1 MDEWAFETRAVHGGR
16 DGGPVQDPDEPRPE
30 GLGTPVAPGIQ
41 VSSGYYFP
49 HLGELNRAF
58 EDPNEGYVYARHG
71 GPTTDLF
78 AQAVAS
84 LEGADGAVSFASG
97 MAAIHA
103 ALLVAEVGPEDTIVV
118 GRDLYGATQTLL
130 TTIFATQGVRVRLVD
145 VTNIEAAQAAVA
157 EAHPKVVY
165 VETISNPLLR
175 IPNLV
180 ALAECAHQ
188 AGAAFVMDNTFASP
202 FLCRP
207 AELGADVVVHSV
219 TKYLSGHGDVTAG
232 VVAAKREFLA
242 PLQTVARL
250 VGGTLGPFEAW
261 LALRGV
267 RTLPLRMER
276 HCANALR
283 LAERLRAHPAVQK
296 VHYPGLADHPQHE
309 LARRLF
315 GGRGFGG
322 VVSFEIREAGAAEV
336 ARFMDGL
343 RLVLPAPTMGDVYS
357 LALYPAQ
364 ASHRG
369 LTPEQRTALGIGDNL
384 VRISVGIE
392 AADDIIADVEE
403 ALAAV

>member
-1 MDEWAFETRAVHGGR
+1 V
-16 DGGPVQDPDEPRPE
+16 
-30 GLGTPVAPGIQ
+30 
-41 VSSGYYFP
+41 
-49 HLGELNRAF
+49 
-58 EDPNEGYVYARHG
+58 
-71 GPTTDLF
+71 
-78 AQAVAS
+78 
-84 LEGADGAVSFASG
+84 
-97 MAAIHA
+97 
-103 ALLVAEVGPEDTIVV
+103 
-118 GRDLYGATQTLL
+118 
-130 TTIFATQGVRVRLVD
+130 
-145 VTNIEAAQAAVA
+145 
-157 EAHPKVVY
+157 
-165 VETISNPLLR
+165 
-175 IPNLV
+175 
-180 ALAECAHQ
+180 
-188 AGAAFVMDNTFASP
+188 DNTFASP

-207 AELGADVVVHSV
+207 AELGADLVVHSV

-232 VVAAKREFLA
+232 VVAAKQDFLA

-283 LAERLRAHPAVQK
+283 LAERLRVHPAVQK
-296 VHYPGLADHPQHE
+296 VHYPGLADHPQHD

-315 GGRGFGG
+315 GDRGFGG
-322 VVSFEIREAGAAEV
+322 VVSFEIRGAGAEEV
-336 ARFMDGL
+336 GCFMDGL

-369 LTPEQRTALGIGDNL
+369 LTPEQRAGLGIGDNL

-392 AADDIIADVEE
+392 AAEDIIADVEQ